1 MLYIYIAVTIVGVI
15 LVKYEVLIV
24 VGKPMLSK

>member
-24 VGKPMLSK
+24 VGKPVLSE